1 MEKGNKKIIRGW
13 VMYDWANSVYNLVIS
28 SAIFPIFYD
37 NVTTKKYIVDKV
49 KITDEQLSALEQRAE
64 SETDFDYDLTRV
76 ADHDYAI
83 DTLGITE
90 QQYDAIPSTFDAA
103 NATVEFFGSEIS
115 NSVLMSYV
123 LSASFLVVSILSP
136 MLSGV
141 ADYSGNKK
149 RFMQFFC
156 YLGALACISLVGFAQ
171 APIELGMLSIFLA
184 SIGFW
189 NSLVFYNAYLPE
201 IAEPQHHD
209 KISARGFSMG
219 YFGSMILLVICLAII
234 MGTGGQN
241 TKYCFI
247 LVGLWWIGFSQ
258 VTYRVLPNNPYGKK
272 KEKGI
277 LGKGFKELR
286 LVFKEF
292 KKTKR
297 LKRFLLAFFFYNTGV
312 QTVMLMA
319 VLFAKKEVDWGPAGG
334 DTGLI
339 IAILLIQI
347 LGAGGAFLMSRLS
360 GRLGNIRT
368 LGISVM
374 IWIGVCVAAY
384 FVTTPFQFYFL
395 AATVGLVM
403 GGVQALSR
411 STYSKFLPE
420 TEDHASYFSFFDA
433 TEKIGIVFGT
443 FAFGLFEMLTGSLR
457 SSVISV
463 AIFFIIGFVL
473 LFFVPKMKNFASRP
487 SNEGVIDDGAV
498 G

>member
-37 NVTTKKYIVDKV
+37 NETKKQWAKDKLEMTNDSYAQVFEDDKKFDFASITSQKLAHDEIGMSAEAYNALPAGFDFGNVTVD
-49 KITDEQLSALEQRAE
+49 
-64 SETDFDYDLTRV
+64 
-76 ADHDYAI
+76 
-83 DTLGITE
+83 
-90 QQYDAIPSTFDAA
+90 
-103 NATVEFFGSEIS
+103 FFGATLS

-123 LSASFLVVSILSP
+123 LAASFILVSILSP

-141 ADYSGNKK
+141 ADFSGNKK

-156 YLGALACISLVGFAQ
+156 YLGAISCMSLFFFTEV
-171 APIELGMLSIFLA
+171 PIEVAMISIFIA

-201 IAEPQHHD
+201 IAEPKDHD
-209 KISARGFSMG
+209 SISARGFSMG
-219 YFGSMILLVICLAII
+219 YFGSMLLLIICLALI
-234 MGTGGQN
+234 MGIGSHM

-247 LVGLWWIGFSQ
+247 FVGVWWMIFSQ
-258 VTYRVLPNNPYGKK
+258 FTYRVLPNNPYKK
-272 KEKGI
+272 KKQKGI
-277 LGKGFKELR
+277 LTKGFKELR
-286 LVFKEF
+286 IVFKEF
-292 KKTKR
+292 KKIKK

-319 VLFAKKEVDWGPAGG
+319 VIFAKKEVNWGDAGG
-334 DTGLI
+334 DSGLI

-347 LGAGGAFLMSRLS
+347 LGAVGAFVMSILS
-360 GRLGNIRT
+360 SYIGNIRT

-374 IWIGVCVAAY
+374 IWIVVCAAAY
-384 FVTTPFQFYFL
+384 LVITPMHFYFL
-395 AATVGLVM
+395 ASAVGLVM

-433 TEKIGIVFGT
+433 AEKIGIVVGLIS
-443 FAFGLFEMLTGSLR
+443 FGLFEMLTGSIR
-457 SSVISV
+457 YSVISV
-463 AIFFIIGFVL
+463 AFFFIIGLIL
-473 LFFVPKMKNFASRP
+473 LFFVPREKLKKSK
-487 SNEGVIDDGAV
+487 S
-498 G
+498 

>member
-37 NVTTKKYIVDKV
+37 NITTKKYIREQVG
-49 KITDEQLSALEQRAE
+49 ITDEQMQAMPEG
-64 SETDFDYDLTRV
+64 YDLSKV
-76 ADHDYAI
+76 AEHDYAI
-83 DTLGITE
+83 DTLGIS
-90 QQYDAIPSTFDAA
+90 QAQFDAIPATFDAHS
-103 NATVEFFGSEIS
+103 ATVEFFGTHVS

-141 ADYSGNKK
+141 ADFSGNKK

-156 YLGALACISLVGFAQ
+156 YLGALSCISLYWFS
-171 APIELGMLSIFLA
+171 PDHIELGMLSLFLA

-201 IAEPQHHD
+201 IAHPNDHD
-209 KISARGFSMG
+209 RISARGFSMG
-219 YFGSMILLVICLAII
+219 YFGSMLLLVICLVWI
-234 MGTGGQN
+234 QVLD
-241 TKYCFI
+241 YPVYWCFVF
-247 LVGLWWIGFSQ
+247 VGLWWLGFSQ
-258 VTYRVLPNNPYGKK
+258 ITYRVLPNNVYQRKP
-272 KEKGI
+272 EKGL
-277 LGKGFKELR
+277 LGKGFIELKK
-286 LVFKEF
+286 VFQQF
-292 KKTKR
+292 KKIKR

-319 VLFAKKEVDWGPAGG
+319 VLFAKKEVYWGDSGG
-334 DTGLI
+334 DSGLI

-347 LGAGGAFLMSRLS
+347 LGAVGAFVMSRLS
-360 GRLGNIRT
+360 SVIGNIRT
-368 LGISVM
+368 LGISVF

-384 FVTTPFQFYFL
+384 VVKTPFQFYFL
-395 AATVGLVM
+395 ASTVGLVM

-420 TEDHASYFSFFDA
+420 TEDHASYFSFYDV
-433 TEKIGIVFGT
+433 TEKIGIVLGT
-443 FAFGLFEMLTGSLR
+443 FAFGLFEMLTGSIR

-463 AIFFIIGFVL
+463 AIFFIVGLIL
-473 LFFVPKMKNFASRP
+473 LFFVPKMQAPKNGSEDNSVDAP
-487 SNEGVIDDGAV
+487 DGELVEA
-498 G
+498 